1 MDIVIDLSG
10 VASAGG
16 VANPFSALWFIIT
29 HGGWLILIPV
39 SLWGAFRLWLGWRQ
53 EKYHH
58 AIKYVLLAIDV
69 PRENE
74 TSPMGVEQIFAHLS
88 GIQKNGNL
96 KERYIDGYRQP
107 SISLE
112 IVSIEGYV
120 QFLVH
125 TPDKFRDLV
134 EGAFYAQYPN
144 AEISEVEDYTQA
156 FKPEFPNEEFD
167 IWGAEL
173 KMTNKQFY
181 PIKTYPL
188 FEHKLTQVFFDPMAN
203 ILEIF
208 SRLGRGEQ
216 IWFQILITPPHN
228 DDWREEGIG
237 LIKKL
242 IGAKSHGKSRFSD
255 LLWLPTNVAQGLY
268 ESAMASVLEPT
279 GFGESGGESDNGPP
293 NQMQYLPPH
302 ERAVVEQV
310 GIKVSKMAYECKV
323 RFVYLAK
330 HDEFNK
336 DRIAASI
343 GAIRQFNTLDMN
355 GFKVDKKTKTAV
367 DYFFVDSRT
376 RARKRKILRNYRNRS
391 FHAGRN
397 EYILNVEE
405 LASVYHFPVT
415 TVVKAPRIQK
425 TASKRGEPPS
435 ALPVETEFARGKPFV
450 PGQHVDGQIEPE
462 TEAPPVEIP
471 EVVAPPEIAPLP
483 TIEPR
488 PYPGQ
493 RGSAPDNLPT

>member
-1 MDIVIDLSG
+1 MEIVIDVSG
-10 VASAGG
+10 VSDAAGI
-16 VANPFSALWFIIT
+16 ANPFAALWFIFS

-39 SLWGAFRLWLGWRQ
+39 VLWGAFRLWLGWRQ

-58 AIKYVLLAIDV
+58 SIKYILLAVDV

-74 TSPMGVEQIFAHLS
+74 QSPKAVEQIFSHLS
-88 GIQKNGNL
+88 GIQKGGNL
-96 KERYIDGYRQP
+96 KERYIDGYTQP

-120 QFLVH
+120 QFLIH
-125 TPDKFRDLV
+125 TPTKFRDLV
-134 EGAFYAQYPN
+134 EAAFYAQYPN
-144 AEISEVEDYTQA
+144 AEITEVEDYAQP

-167 IWGAEL
+167 LWGAEL
-173 KMTNKQFY
+173 MLTNKQYF
-181 PIKTYPL
+181 PIKTYPS
-188 FEHKLTQVFFDPMAN
+188 FEHTLSQTFFDPMAN

-216 IWFQILITPPHN
+216 IWFQILITPPK
-228 DDWREEGIG
+228 DDHWRESGLN

-242 IGAKSHGKSRFSD
+242 IGAKIKDKSKFGD
-255 LLWLPTNVAQGLY
+255 LMWLPTNVAHGLY
-268 ESAMASVLEPT
+268 ESAVASIITPT
-279 GFGESGGESDNGPP
+279 GFGESGGESDSGPP

-310 GIKVSKMAYECKV
+310 GMKVSKIAYECKI

-367 DYFFVDSRT
+367 DYFFVKRRE
-376 RARKRKILRNYRNRS
+376 RARKRRILRHFRNRS

-397 EYILNVEE
+397 EYVLNVEE
-405 LASVYHFPVT
+405 LASIYHFPVT

-425 TASKRGEPPS
+425 TASKRGEPPA
-435 ALPVETEFARGKPFV
+435 ALPVEREFARSEPFR
-450 PGQHVDGQIEPE
+450 PGQQPEAPE
-462 TEAPPVEIP
+462 TEPAEAAAENALPGIEEQPAIQP
-471 EVVAPPEIAPLP
+471 VAPKES
-483 TIEPR
+483 PR
-488 PYPGQ
+488 S